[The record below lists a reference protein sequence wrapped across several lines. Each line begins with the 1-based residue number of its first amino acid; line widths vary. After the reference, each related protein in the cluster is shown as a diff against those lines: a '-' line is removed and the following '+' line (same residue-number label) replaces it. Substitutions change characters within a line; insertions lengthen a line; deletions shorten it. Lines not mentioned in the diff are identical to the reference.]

1 MSRQQIFQRF
11 SKKKKSKHSKITI
24 QGGHD
29 DDDANQELVGAAK
42 NGRGKKANLDCCW
55 EEVGVAEDD
64 DGGDDDDD
72 DGVKVVPRGVV
83 WSVINVYLN

>member
-1 MSRQQIFQRF
+1 M
-11 SKKKKSKHSKITI
+11 
-24 QGGHD
+24 
-29 DDDANQELVGAAK
+29 
-42 NGRGKKANLDCCW
+42 DCCW

-64 DGGDDDDD
+64 DGDDDD

>member
-1 MSRQQIFQRF
+1 MFVSSANLRF
-11 SKKKKSKHSKITI
+11 LRKKKSKHSKITI
-24 QGGHD
+24 QGGH
-29 DDDANQELVGAAK
+29 DDANQELVGAAK

-64 DGGDDDDD
+64 DGDDDD

-83 WSVINVYLN
+83 WSIINVYLN

>member
-1 MSRQQIFQRF
+1 M
-11 SKKKKSKHSKITI
+11 
-24 QGGHD
+24 
-29 DDDANQELVGAAK
+29 
-42 NGRGKKANLDCCW
+42 DCCW

-64 DGGDDDDD
+64 DGDGDDD

>member
-1 MSRQQIFQRF
+1 M
-11 SKKKKSKHSKITI
+11 
-24 QGGHD
+24 
-29 DDDANQELVGAAK
+29 
-42 NGRGKKANLDCCW
+42 DCCW

-64 DGGDDDDD
+64 DGDDVDGD

>member
-1 MSRQQIFQRF
+1 M
-11 SKKKKSKHSKITI
+11 
-24 QGGHD
+24 
-29 DDDANQELVGAAK
+29 
-42 NGRGKKANLDCCW
+42 DCCW

-64 DGGDDDDD
+64 DGDDDDDD